1 MKENICKP
9 YTGKRLIYEIYI
21 KTNTTQNK
29 KNVSKKQWAE
39 VDVANM
45 TK

>member
-21 KTNTTQNK
+21 KTNTTQK
-29 KNVSKKQWAE
+29 KKMWVKQWAE
-39 VDVANM
+39 VGVANM